1 MKTWL
6 LAGVAAAMMSGAAWA
21 QGAPV
26 KLSQGELDRFTADL
40 GYRYTIQDN
49 KPACPQGGNGCFLS
63 EIEVRLPQ
71 TLPDDLAAGRFT
83 LYASFVTRLLGIE
96 SDQFDLK
103 FINGDL
109 YTLTPK
115 AGVKLQAGQTIKI
128 KVWGEGQFYSAYYPM
143 PNVYAVS
150 GGLKAAT
157 IAATKPVIDPET
169 GLESLPFVAPMTD
182 EAKLATK
189 HADDLTQWLTP
200 ERAFAQNA
208 ARTVVQA
215 KPDIVILPT
224 PTKVIW
230 LKGAA
235 VDLSAGVKL
244 TLKGVDQAQVQV
256 ALDDLKYAGVMGFK
270 SGPKVMVNVDAK
282 SGVAPEGS
290 GLRIENGAITITA
303 SDAAGAAYALTSLA
317 QQAAHDK
324 GKLKPVLIEDAPRLP
339 FRGLHVD
346 VARNFHSKAEML
358 KIIDQMAAYK
368 LNKLHF
374 HLGEDEGWRVEIK
387 ALPELATVGGTRCHD
402 PNEDV
407 CLLPQ
412 LGAGPDADTPVN
424 GYYSQADYIE
434 ILNHAKARHIEVIPS
449 FDMPGHSRAAVR
461 SMEARYRRLMAEGK
475 PDEASLYRLVEPED
489 TTVYDSIQH
498 YNDNTLNVC
507 IPATYRFLDTVID
520 EVAAMHAAA
529 GVPLIKYHI
538 GADETAGAWSK
549 SPACQKLMAAEKLEA
564 KQLSA
569 YFIEKVSNRLAERGI
584 EAAGWSDG
592 MGHTDAA
599 RMPKAVQSNIWSGL
613 FTGAAA
619 EAHNHANRGWDVVIS
634 IPDTFYFDIPQ
645 SVDPMER
652 GYDWPSRV
660 TDTYE
665 VFSFIPENIPANAS
679 WLKTI
684 RHQPGKIEDATPLKA
699 GLTFKG
705 LQGQLWSETVRSD
718 AQVDYMLFPRVLG
731 LAERAWHKSA
741 WEPAYKAGE
750 TYTYDDGKVDRVAQA
765 KDWQTFR
772 DKMPVHLAALEAAG
786 VEYRI
791 APPGARIVGGKLEV
805 NTEFAHP
812 VEYRMAGGAWQS
824 YTGPVAVMGV
834 VEVRARTFDGKR
846 AGRSSK
852 VGE

>member
-6 LAGVAAAMMSGAAWA
+6 LAGVAVALMSGAMGA
-21 QGAPV
+21 QAAPAT
-26 KLSQGELDRFTADL
+26 LLQSELDRFASDL
-40 GYRYTIQDN
+40 GYRYTIEDN

-71 TLPDDLAAGRFT
+71 TLPDDLAAGKFT
-83 LYASFVTRLLGIE
+83 LYVSFVTRLLGID
-96 SDQFDLK
+96 SGLFDLK

-115 AGVKLQAGQTIKI
+115 AGVKLKAGQTIKI

-150 GGLKAAT
+150 GDLKAVT
-157 IAATKPVIDPET
+157 IAATKPYIDPET
-169 GLESLPFVAPMTD
+169 GLESLPFVTPMTD

-189 HADDLTQWLTP
+189 HADDQTQWLTP
-200 ERAFAQNA
+200 ERAFTQNA
-208 ARTVVQA
+208 ARTVAQA
-215 KPDIVILPT
+215 KPEIVILPT
-224 PTKVIW
+224 PAKVTW
-230 LKGAA
+230 LEGPVVDMTGG
-235 VDLSAGVKL
+235 VDLS
-244 TLKGVDQAQVQV
+244 LKGVTAEQIGN
-256 ALDDLKYAGVMGFK
+256 ALNDFRGVSDVDAKPARLKVT
-270 SGPKVMVNVDAK
+270 VDAK
-282 SGVAPEGS
+282 SGIAAEGYR
-290 GLRIENGAITITA
+290 LKIEKGMISLTSA
-303 SDAAGAAYALTSLA
+303 DAAGAAYGLTSLA

-324 GKLKPVLIEDAPRLP
+324 GKLKPMLIEDAPRLP

-358 KIIDQMAAYK
+358 KIIDQMAEFK

-387 ALPELATVGGTRCHD
+387 ALPELATVGSTRCHD
-402 PNEDV
+402 PKEDI

-424 GYYSQADYIE
+424 GYYSQADYID
-434 ILNHAKARHIEVIPS
+434 ILNYAKARHIEVIPS

-475 PDEASLYRLVEPED
+475 PDEANLYRLVEPED

-520 EVAAMHAAA
+520 EVAAMHQAA
-529 GVPLIKYHI
+529 GVPLKKYHI

-549 SPACQKLMAAEKLEA
+549 SPACQKLMAAEKLEP

-569 YFIEKVSNRLAERGI
+569 YFIEKVSNRLAERNI

-599 RMPKAVQSNIWSGL
+599 KMPKAVQSNIWSGL

-665 VFSFIPENIPANAS
+665 VFGFIPENIPANAS
-679 WLKTI
+679 WLKDI
-684 RHQPGKIEDATPLKA
+684 RHKPGTIEDKTPLNA
-699 GLTFKG
+699 GLKFKG

-731 LAERAWHKSA
+731 LAERAWHKAA
-741 WEPAYKAGE
+741 WEPQYRAGE
-750 TYTYDDGKVDRVAQA
+750 SYTYHDGKVDRVAQA

-772 DKMPVHLAALEAAG
+772 DKMPVHLQRLEAAG

-791 APPGARIVGGKLEV
+791 APPGARVVGGKLEV

-812 VEYRMAGGAWQS
+812 VEYRLAGGQWQV
-824 YTGPVAVMGV
+824 YTGPVAVTGA
-834 VEVRARTFDGKR
+834 VEVRARSYDGKR

-852 VGE
+852 VGG